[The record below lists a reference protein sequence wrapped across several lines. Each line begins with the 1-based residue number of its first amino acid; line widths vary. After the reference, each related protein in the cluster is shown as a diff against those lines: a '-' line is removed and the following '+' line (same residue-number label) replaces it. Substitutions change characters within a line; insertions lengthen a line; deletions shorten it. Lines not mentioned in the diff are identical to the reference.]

1 MRTAELVAR
10 LTDAGLTV
18 ATCESLTAGKLAAAI
33 ADVPGAS
40 AVLRGGL
47 VTYASD
53 LKTALAGV
61 DADLLAASG
70 AVHPQVA
77 AQMATG
83 AARACRADIA
93 LACTG
98 VAGPDPQDGQPVG
111 RVFTALLAPQMA
123 EPEVVGHDFSGD
135 RAAIRQATV
144 EACLSQLASWVQ
156 DRWALS

>member
-1 MRTAELVAR
+1 MRTAEIIRR
-10 LTDAGLTV
+10 LADAGLTV
-18 ATCESLTAGKLAAAI
+18 ATCESLTAGKLAATI

-47 VTYASD
+47 VTYATD

-61 DADLLAASG
+61 DADLLTASG

-83 AARACRADIA
+83 AARACQADIA

-123 EPEVVGHDFSGD
+123 EPEVVGHNFSGD

>member
-33 ADVPGAS
+33 ADAPGAS

-111 RVFTALLAPQMA
+111 RVFTALLAPHMTA
-123 EPEVVGHDFSGD
+123 PEVVGHDFSGD